1 MTEDEIFVR
10 KELEK
15 AYPQLL
21 INTKKTC
28 GYAFEKHGLDLLAVA
43 VEFFLMKPVEVQL
56 DAIEKNKMIN
66 FITFIMGVQLKS
78 GSSKFYN
85 VYRKHH
91 EKQRELYDNYD
102 YGKAG
107 LATNVDN
114 AAFEDEE
121 DELMECMKY
130 QISKLNPYQQML
142 VQEKLIE
149 GRSYAH
155 ISKTYNINY
164 GSLKLDT
171 TKAINIIKK
180 ACQHLR

>member
-1 MTEDEIFVR
+1 
-10 KELEK
+10 
-15 AYPQLL
+15 
-21 INTKKTC
+21 
-28 GYAFEKHGLDLLAVA
+28 
-43 VEFFLMKPVEVQL
+43 
-56 DAIEKNKMIN
+56 
-66 FITFIMGVQLKS
+66 MGVQLKS

-107 LATNVDN
+107 LATNVHN
-114 AAFEDEE
+114 TAFEDEE

-149 GRSYAH
+149 GKSYAL